1 MKIAQVL
8 RETLTLILAGG
19 QGERLY
25 PLTRDRA
32 KPAVPFAGHY
42 RIIDFTLSNCI
53 NSGLKRIYVLTQYK
67 SQSLDNHL
75 RLGWNIF
82 VSAFDE
88 FLFSVP
94 PQLRTG
100 ESWYLGTADA
110 VLQNIYILQEQRP
123 RRVLILSGDHIYKMD
138 YSEMIEA
145 HIRTGALVTAA
156 VVECDL
162 RSACRMGVL
171 EVGEDN
177 RILAF
182 KEKPDKP
189 EPIPGRPGFAWANMG
204 VYVFDTPV
212 LIDAI
217 SGKSD
222 DNPVQDFGRDI
233 LPRLVQSSKVLAY
246 PFRDY
251 KENYWRDIG
260 TLDSYYEASMD
271 LVKVDP
277 PFNLYDTSFPI
288 HSSTQPRAPAKM
300 VFADEDTGR
309 VGVALDSLVCGGSII
324 SGGRVERSILSPNV
338 RINSYS
344 LVQDSILFE
353 GVEVGRYSKIRR
365 AIIDKGTKVPPGS
378 SIGYDLEK
386 DAKRF
391 TVTDSGVVVVP
402 KGELIQQG
410 DHYVPQSL
418 QTGASGT
425 VPFSTQRPRD
435 K

>member
-1 MKIAQVL
+1 MKIAQL
-8 RETLTLILAGG
+8 LKETLTLILAGG

-25 PLTRDRA
+25 PLTKDRA

-110 VLQNIYILQEQRP
+110 VLQNLYILQEQRP
-123 RRVLILSGDHIYKMD
+123 SRVLILSGDHIYKMD
-138 YSEMIEA
+138 YSEMIEF
-145 HIRTGALVTAA
+145 HVRSGALVTAA
-156 VVECDL
+156 TVECDL
-162 RSACRMGVL
+162 KSACRMGVL
-171 EVGEDN
+171 EIDENN
-177 RILAF
+177 RISAF

-189 EPIPGRPGFAWANMG
+189 ESIPGRPGFAWANMG
-204 VYVFDTPV
+204 VYVFETSI
-212 LIDAI
+212 LINAI
-217 SGKSD
+217 SQKFTGD
-222 DNPVQDFGRDI
+222 PVRDFGRDI
-233 LPRLVQSSKVLAY
+233 LPHLVQSGKVLAY
-246 PFRDY
+246 VFRDD

-271 LVKVDP
+271 LVKVNP
-277 PFNLYDTSFPI
+277 PFNLYDAAFPI

-309 VGVALDSLVCGGSII
+309 AGLALDSLVCGGSII
-324 SGGRVERSILSPNV
+324 SGGRVERSILSPDV

-353 GVEVGRYSKIRR
+353 GVEVGRHAKIRR
-365 AIIDKGTKVPPGS
+365 AIIDKGIKVPPGFA
-378 SIGYDLEK
+378 IGYDLEQ
-386 DAKRF
+386 DSKRF
-391 TVTDSGVVVVP
+391 TVTDSGLVVIP
-402 KGELIQQG
+402 KGEIIQG
-410 DHYVPQSL
+410 VI
-418 QTGASGT
+418 G
-425 VPFSTQRPRD
+425 
-435 K
+435 

>member
-1 MKIAQVL
+1 MRIAKVL
-8 RETLTLILAGG
+8 RETLTMILAGG

-82 VSAFDE
+82 ATAFEE

-100 ESWYLGTADA
+100 DSWYLGTADA
-110 VLQNIYILQEQRP
+110 VFQNLYILRERSP
-123 RRVLILSGDHIYKMD
+123 ERVLILSGDHIYKMD
-138 YSEMIEA
+138 YSEMIEF
-145 HIRTGALVTAA
+145 HIRSGAMLTVAA
-156 VVECDL
+156 VECELD
-162 RSACRMGVL
+162 SARRMGVL
-171 EVGEDN
+171 EIDGDN

-182 KEKPDKP
+182 QEKPDNPKTV
-189 EPIPGRPGFAWANMG
+189 PGRPGFAWVSMG
-204 VYVFDTPV
+204 VYLFESAA
-212 LIDAI
+212 LAEGI
-217 SGKSD
+217 SGRPSSEATR
-222 DNPVQDFGRDI
+222 DFGRDI
-233 LPRLVQSSKVLAY
+233 LPRLARNKSVFVY
-246 PFRDY
+246 PFRDE

-277 PFNLYDTSFPI
+277 PFNLYDAAFPV
-288 HSSTQPRAPAKM
+288 HSSTRPRPPAKT
-300 VFADEDTGR
+300 VFAAREMGR
-309 VGVALDSLVCGGSII
+309 MGVALDSLICNGCVV
-324 SGGRVERSILSPNV
+324 SGGRVERSILSPDV

-344 LVQDSILFE
+344 LVEDSILFDR
-353 GVEVGRYSKIRR
+353 VEVGRSAKIRR
-365 AIIDKGTKVPPGS
+365 AIIDKGVRIPPGVC
-378 SIGYDLEK
+378 IGYNLEE

-391 TVTDSGVVVVP
+391 TVTESGVVVIP
-402 KGELIQQG
+402 KGEPI
-410 DHYVPQSL
+410 
-418 QTGASGT
+418 
-425 VPFSTQRPRD
+425 
-435 K
+435 

>member
-75 RLGWNIF
+75 RRGWSIF

-110 VLQNIYILQEQRP
+110 VLQNIYLLQKESP
-123 RRVLILSGDHIYKMD
+123 ARVLILSGDHVYKMD
-138 YSEMIEA
+138 YSEMVEA
-145 HIRTGALVTAA
+145 HLRTGASVTAA

-162 RSACRMGVL
+162 NTARRMGVL
-171 EVGEDN
+171 AVDADN
-177 RILAF
+177 RILTF
-182 KEKPDKP
+182 REKPENP
-189 EPIPGRPGFAWANMG
+189 EPIPGRPGYAWANMG
-204 VYVFDTPV
+204 VYVFDTSV

-217 SGKSD
+217 SRKSD
-222 DNPVQDFGRDI
+222 GDPIQDFGRDI
-233 LPRLVQSSKVLAY
+233 MPRLVQNEKVFAY
-246 PFRDY
+246 RFHDD

-271 LVKVDP
+271 LVRVDP
-277 PFNLYDTSFPI
+277 PFNLYETSFPI
-288 HSSTQPRAPAKM
+288 LTSAHPYPPAKM
-300 VFADEDTGR
+300 VFAGGDPDR
-309 VGVALDSLVCGGSII
+309 IGVALDSLICSGSIV
-324 SGGRVERSILSPNV
+324 SGGRVERSILSPRV

-344 LVQDSILFE
+344 LVEDSILFD
-353 GVEVGRYSKIRR
+353 GVQVGRHAKIRR
-365 AIIDKGTKVPPGS
+365 AIIDKDARIAPGCV
-378 SIGYDLEK
+378 IGYDPEK
-386 DAKRF
+386 DTKRF
-391 TVTDSGVVVVP
+391 TVTDSGVVVIP
-402 KGELIQQG
+402 KGELIE
-410 DHYVPQSL
+410 P
-418 QTGASGT
+418 
-425 VPFSTQRPRD
+425 
-435 K
+435 

>member
-1 MKIAQVL
+1 MKIAQLL
-8 RETLTLILAGG
+8 RETLTLLLAGG

-82 VSAFDE
+82 ASAFDE
-88 FLFSVP
+88 FLFSLP

-110 VLQNIYILQEQRP
+110 VLQNIYILREQHP

-138 YSEMIEA
+138 YSGMIEA
-145 HIRTGALVTAA
+145 HIRAGVQVTAA
-156 VVECDL
+156 AVECEVKL
-162 RSACRMGVL
+162 ASRMGIL

-189 EPIPGRPGFAWANMG
+189 ESIPGRPGFAWANMG
-204 VYVFDTPV
+204 VYVFETPV

-217 SGKSD
+217 SERSD
-222 DNPVQDFGRDI
+222 GDPVRDFGRDVF
-233 LPRLVQSSKVLAY
+233 PRLVQSRKVLAY
-246 PFRDY
+246 PFRDE

-271 LVKVDP
+271 LVKVNP
-277 PFNLYDTSFPI
+277 PFNLYDTSFPV
-288 HSSTQPRAPAKM
+288 HSATRPRAPAKT

-309 VGVALDSLVCGGSII
+309 MGVALDSLVCGGSII
-324 SGGRVERSILSPNV
+324 SGGRVERSILSPDV

-344 LVQDSILFE
+344 LVQDSVLFE
-353 GVEVGRYSKIRR
+353 GVEVGRHAKIRR
-365 AIIDKGTKVPPGS
+365 AIIDKGTKIPPGF
-378 SIGYDLEK
+378 SIGYDLGG

-391 TVTDSGVVVVP
+391 TVTDAGVVVIP
-402 KGELIQQG
+402 KGELIQQN
-410 DHYVPQSL
+410 DHNVP
-418 QTGASGT
+418 
-425 VPFSTQRPRD
+425 
-435 K
+435 

>member
-53 NSGLKRIYVLTQYK
+53 NSGLKRIYVFTQYK

-82 VSAFDE
+82 VGAFDE

-110 VLQNIYILQEQRP
+110 VLQNIYILQELRP

-145 HIRTGALVTAA
+145 HIRTGALITAA
-156 VVECDL
+156 TVECEL
-162 RSACRMGVL
+162 KSACRMGIL
-171 EVGEDN
+171 EIGEDN

-182 KEKPDKP
+182 KEKPGKP
-189 EPIPGRPGFAWANMG
+189 ESIPGRAGFAWANMG
-204 VYVFDTPV
+204 VYVFETPI
-212 LIDAI
+212 LIDVI
-217 SGKSD
+217 SGKSGGD
-222 DNPVQDFGRDI
+222 PVRDFGRDI
-233 LPRLVQSSKVLAY
+233 LPRLVQSGKVFAY
-246 PFRDY
+246 PFRDD

-277 PFNLYDTSFPI
+277 PFNLYDASFPI
-288 HSSTQPRAPAKM
+288 HSSTHPRPPAKM
-300 VFADEDTGR
+300 VFAGGDPDR
-309 VGVALDSLVCGGSII
+309 IGVALDSLVCGGSII
-324 SGGRVERSILSPNV
+324 SGGRVERSILSPDV

-344 LVQDSILFE
+344 RVEDSILFDR
-353 GVEVGRYSKIRR
+353 VQVGRYAKIRR
-365 AIIDKGTKVPPGS
+365 AIIDKGTKVPSGF

-391 TVTDSGVVVVP
+391 TVTDAGVVVIP
-402 KGELIQQG
+402 KGELIEPEDDAG
-410 DHYVPQSL
+410 LSGNVPWHPKL
-418 QTGASGT
+418 
-425 VPFSTQRPRD
+425 
-435 K
+435 

>member
-1 MKIAQVL
+1 MKIAQLL
-8 RETLTLILAGG
+8 RETLTLLLAGG

-82 VSAFDE
+82 ASAFDE

-110 VLQNIYILQEQRP
+110 VLQNIYILREQSP

-138 YSEMIEA
+138 YSGMIEA
-145 HIRTGALVTAA
+145 HIRSGAHVTAA
-156 VVECDL
+156 AVECDVRL
-162 RSACRMGVL
+162 ASRMGVL
-171 EVGEDN
+171 EIGEDN

-182 KEKPDKP
+182 REKPDKP
-189 EPIPGRPGFAWANMG
+189 ESIRGRSGFAWANMG
-204 VYVFDTPV
+204 VYVFETPV
-212 LIDAI
+212 LVDAI

-222 DNPVQDFGRDI
+222 GNPVQDFGRDI
-233 LPRLVQSSKVLAY
+233 FPRLVQSRKVLAY
-246 PFRDY
+246 PFRDE

-271 LVKVDP
+271 LVKVNP

-288 HSSTQPRAPAKM
+288 HSATRPRAPAKM

-309 VGVALDSLVCGGSII
+309 MGFALDSLICGGSII
-324 SGGRVERSILSPNV
+324 SGGRVERSILSPDV

-344 LVQDSILFE
+344 MVQDSVLFE
-353 GVEVGRYSKIRR
+353 GVEVGRHAKIRR
-365 AIIDKGTKVPPGS
+365 AIIDKGIKIPPGI

-391 TVTDSGVVVVP
+391 TVTDAGVVVIP
-402 KGELIQQG
+402 KGELIHQ
-410 DHYVPQSL
+410 DDDNM
-418 QTGASGT
+418 
-425 VPFSTQRPRD
+425 R
-435 K
+435 